1 MNIIYQDENV
11 RVIDKPAG
19 ITIDSFDRPA
29 HRLDKDTSGVLL
41 LAKNDETLDFLQ
53 KQFKERKVEKKY
65 IALVVGH
72 LKSEKGEVE
81 TLIGRSPQDRRKQK
95 AYLPHDPKAEG
106 KRMAKTIYKVI
117 QRFKD
122 YDLVEIDLRG
132 FK

>member
-19 ITIDSFDRPA
+19 VTIDSFDRPA

-65 IALVVGH
+65 IALVE
-72 LKSEKGEVE
+72 LF
-81 TLIGRSPQDRRKQK
+81 LQK
-95 AYLPHDPKAEG
+95 
-106 KRMAKTIYKVI
+106 I
-117 QRFKD
+117 
-122 YDLVEIDLRG
+122 
-132 FK
+132 